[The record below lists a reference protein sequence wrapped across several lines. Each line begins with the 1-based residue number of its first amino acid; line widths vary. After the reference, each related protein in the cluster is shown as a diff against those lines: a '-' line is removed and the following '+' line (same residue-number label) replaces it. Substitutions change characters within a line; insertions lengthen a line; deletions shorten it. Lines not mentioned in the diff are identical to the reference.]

1 MCKRGRLRMAC
12 RGDVCLQNARC
23 VNLPLFDLPVCGIIA
38 NFVSVMAN
46 SVSDIYY
53 HGPVVALDLDDTLY
67 SEREHAVAAYR
78 AVAAMP
84 DIASP
89 ALSPRVVRVMAA
101 ALDRREN
108 PFDALEEMLARDC
121 IATLADTAQRV
132 QVYRSCRPRRLTLY
146 PDARKLL
153 DALRDRGV
161 RCAIVTDGRSATQ
174 RGKIRA
180 LGIEDRFHPGDI
192 LISGETGHD
201 KTEPDNF
208 TALVHHYPEAS
219 RFIYIGDNPAKDFDM
234 PAMLGWDTYCLRSRP
249 GNIHPQGECSNAV
262 MVESLTDILDCI

>member
-1 MCKRGRLRMAC
+1 MGNM
-12 RGDVCLQNARC
+12 
-23 VNLPLFDLPVCGIIA
+23 
-38 NFVSVMAN
+38 
-46 SVSDIYY
+46 VSDIYY

-89 ALSPRVVRVMAA
+89 SLSQRVVQVMTD

-108 PFDALEEMLARDC
+108 PFDALEEMLERDC
-121 IATLADTAQRV
+121 IATLADIVQRV
-132 QVYRSCRPRRLTLY
+132 QVYRGYRPRRLTLY
-146 PDARKLL
+146 PDARELL

-161 RCAIVTDGRSATQ
+161 RCALVTDGRSATQ

-180 LGIEDRFHPGDI
+180 LGIEDRFHPQDI

-208 TALVHHYPEAS
+208 AAVVHHYPEAS
-219 RFIYIGDNPAKDFDM
+219 RFIYIGDNPAKDFAM

-249 GNIHPQGECSNAV
+249 GNIHPQGECADAV
-262 MVESLTDILDCI
+262 MIDSLTEILELI

>member
-1 MCKRGRLRMAC
+1 M
-12 RGDVCLQNARC
+12 
-23 VNLPLFDLPVCGIIA
+23 PLFDLPVCGIIA
-38 NFVSVMAN
+38 NFVTVMGN
-46 SVSDIYY
+46 LVSDIHY

-67 SEREHAVAAYR
+67 SEREHAVCAYR

-89 ALSPRVVRVMAA
+89 ALSPRVIQVMTD

-108 PFDALEEMLARDC
+108 PFDALEQLLERDC
-121 IATLADTAQRV
+121 IATLADTPQRV
-132 QVYRSCRPRRLTLY
+132 QVYRNCRPRCLSLY

-161 RCAIVTDGRSATQ
+161 RCALVTDGRSATQ
-174 RGKIRA
+174 RGKICA
-180 LGIEDRFHPGDI
+180 LGIEDRFHPQDI

-208 TALVHHYPEAS
+208 AALVHHYPEAS
-219 RFIYIGDNPAKDFDM
+219 RFIYVGDNPAKDFVV

-249 GNIHPQGECSNAV
+249 GNIHPQQECPDAV
-262 MVESLTDILDCI
+262 MVDSLTGILDNI